1 MSTLKISRM
10 TARVLRHSALPVVLL
25 LAGGCT
31 KEEAPG
37 PDGTPL
43 AVTFTAGT
51 EQAAT
56 PATTA
61 AGVPQTRTTD
71 GGDSWLATDAVGIF
85 MLTTGGTLPGDVV
98 SGADNVRYTVTDAST
113 GALSGGPVY
122 YPQSGNVDFIAYY
135 PYGTASGGATAA
147 GTVNT
152 TDYTY
157 NISLAGQTDA
167 AAQNAIDVLYAKKT
181 DVAKSGTAVN
191 LAFGHVLSKVT
202 LDVKAGEGIAQADV
216 QNLAAS
222 AVEFGGMPQTAT
234 LGLQDGSLTAG
245 AVGGFN
251 PVKAATAT
259 AAYDATFTA
268 LVVPQNGTAG
278 RTMVFTVGGE
288 TYTGTIP
295 DGDAFTAGQ
304 HYAYPVEIRRT
315 GVIVGMPDITRWDE
329 NDHGT
334 GDVTEIGADIEWA
347 KIPAGTFLMG
357 SPADEP
363 NREPNETQHSVT
375 LTKAFYMSKYE
386 VTNSQYAA
394 FLNETGINGEGMG
407 SVTYDYDGS
416 STTVTQRFIE
426 TSSSGYDWGL
436 HWETDKWVPV
446 SGYENHPVIYVTWYG
461 AKAFADYYG
470 YSLPTE
476 AQWEYACRGGQAKS
490 LPFGIG
496 DGTKLTAGMANYLV
510 MFSYDL
516 EQGGQ
521 FLDLTNHNAHYQG
534 KTTAVGTYPYANGY
548 GLYDMHG
555 NVYEWCSDWYNDDY
569 KLTGTDLAGTV
580 SDPTGPVSGFLR
592 VSRGNY
598 WGDHAKYCRSACR
611 YYFAPDNA
619 SNLGG
624 FRVVFVP

>member
-1 MSTLKISRM
+1 MKQNIITIGKYL
-10 TARVLRHSALPVVLL
+10 LGALPGLL
-25 LAGGCT
+25 LAGCT
-31 KEEAPG
+31 QEESPAA
-37 PDGTPL
+37 DGALL
-43 AVTFTAGT
+43 AVTFTAGI

-61 AGVPQTRTTD
+61 TGVPQTRTTD
-71 GGDSWLATDAVGIF
+71 GGDRWSPDDAVGVF

-98 SGADNVRYTVTDAST
+98 SGADNVRYTVTNAST
-113 GALSGGPVY
+113 GTLSGGPVY
-122 YPQSGNVDFIAYY
+122 YPKSGNVDFVAYY
-135 PYGTASGGATAA
+135 PHGTASGGATAA

-167 AAQNAIDVLYAKKT
+167 AAQNALDVLYAKKA

-202 LDVKAGEGIAQADV
+202 LNVKAGEGVAQADV

-222 AVEFGGMPQTAT
+222 SVVFGGMPVTAT
-234 LGLQDGSLTAG
+234 LALQDGGLTAG

-251 PVKAATAT
+251 PVKASTAT

-278 RTMVFTVGGE
+278 RTMVFTVGGK
-288 TYTGTIP
+288 TYTGPIP
-295 DGDAFTAGQ
+295 DTDAFVAGK
-304 HYAYPVEIRRT
+304 HHTYPVTVSRT
-315 GVIVGMPDITRWDE
+315 GVIVGTPDIRPWNE
-329 NDHGT
+329 NKHAP

-347 KIPAGTFLMG
+347 KIPAGTFKMG
-357 SPADEP
+357 SPEDEP
-363 NREPNETQHSVT
+363 DREPNETQHQVT
-375 LTKAFYMSKYE
+375 LTKDFYMSKHQI
-386 VTNSQYAA
+386 TNSQYAA
-394 FLNETGINGEGMG
+394 FLNAAGIVSDNNGEGRG
-407 SVTYDYDGS
+407 SVTYDYDGL
-416 STTVTQRFIE
+416 STTATECFIK
-426 TSSSGYDWGL
+426 TSSSSFDWGL

-510 MFSYDL
+510 IFSYDL
-516 EQGGQ
+516 EQGGH
-521 FLDLTNHNAHYQG
+521 FEDDAGYNAHFQG
-534 KTTAVGTYPYANGY
+534 KTTVVGTYPYANSY

-555 NVYEWCSDWYNDDY
+555 NVMEWCSDWYSPDY
-569 KLTGTDLAGTV
+569 GLTGTNLAGTV
-580 SDPTGPVSGFLR
+580 SDPTGPVSGFAR
-592 VSRGNY
+592 VSRGGH
-598 WGDHAKYCRSACR
+598 WDDRAKYCRSACR
-611 YYFAPDNA
+611 YYGIPESA
-619 SNLGG
+619 SNVDG
-624 FRVVFVP
+624 FRVVFVL